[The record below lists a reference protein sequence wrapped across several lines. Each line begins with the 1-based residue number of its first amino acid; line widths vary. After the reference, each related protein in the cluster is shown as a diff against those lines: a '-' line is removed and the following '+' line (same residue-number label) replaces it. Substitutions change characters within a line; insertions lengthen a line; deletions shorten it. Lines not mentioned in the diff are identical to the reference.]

1 MFIIHF
7 AVQSM
12 SKTDIFN
19 ERTIEG
25 CLAAPGSKWRRY
37 PPDVIPMYVADP
49 DFPVADEI
57 KDALIKSVREEDLFY
72 NTDVEVREAM
82 ADKITSK
89 NKYDATYEDILITQ
103 GVSPG
108 MWLAIRHAC
117 KEDGD
122 EVVVTNPMYGPFSG
136 AANATKTKQLVWN
149 LDFEDG
155 YRFDIDA
162 LKEMIT
168 PKTKLIF
175 VCNPHN
181 PTGRVMTKEDLKGI
195 ADVAVDN
202 NIEVF
207 CDELHE
213 DITFDGRKHI
223 SIASLNP
230 EIEALTMTSWGFSK
244 TFGVAGLQVGYMC
257 STNKETL
264 DDVRVQSRSAMRGT
278 STLSK
283 AAAPVMLSSAL
294 DWWRRD
300 MLVHLHKIRDIVYKR
315 FDEIGGI
322 SYPKLEGTYLHFP
335 KFDYGMTSNDLL
347 EYLVKEGKIGPASG
361 TGYGTNGEGHLRFC
375 IATSESILNEALD
388 RLEKALHKLKK

>member
-1 MFIIHF
+1 M
-7 AVQSM
+7 
-12 SKTDIFN
+12 
-19 ERTIEG
+19 
-25 CLAAPGSKWRRY
+25 
-37 PPDVIPMYVADP
+37 
-49 DFPVADEI
+49 
-57 KDALIKSVREEDLFY
+57 
-72 NTDVEVREAM
+72 
-82 ADKITSK
+82 
-89 NKYDATYEDILITQ
+89 
-103 GVSPG
+103 
-108 MWLAIRHAC
+108 
-117 KEDGD
+117 
-122 EVVVTNPMYGPFSG
+122 VVTNPMYGPFSS
-136 AANATKTKQLVWN
+136 AARATKTKALIWN

-155 YRFDIDA
+155 YGFDIDV
-162 LKEMIT
+162 LKELIM

-181 PTGRVMTKEDLKGI
+181 PTGRILTKEDLKGI
-195 ADVAVDN
+195 ADVAVDK
-202 NIEVF
+202 NIKVF
-207 CDELHE
+207 SDELHE

-257 STNKETL
+257 STNKEVM
-264 DDVRVQSRSAMRGT
+264 DDVRVQSRSVMRGT

-283 AAAPVMLSSAL
+283 ASALVMLSSAL
-294 DWWRRD
+294 DWWREGL
-300 MLVHLHKIRDIVYKR
+300 LVHMHKIRDIVYKR

-335 KFDYGMTSNDLL
+335 KFDYGMTSKDLL

-388 RLEKALHKLKK
+388 RLERALHKLK

>member
-1 MFIIHF
+1 MLTIFF
-7 AVQSM
+7 AESSM
-12 SKTDIFN
+12 SKVDIFN

-72 NTDVEVREAM
+72 NTDVEIREAM

-89 NKYDATYEDILITQ
+89 NKFNATYEDILITQ

-108 MWLAIRHAC
+108 MWLAIKHAC

-122 EVVVTNPMYGPFSG
+122 EVVVTNPMYGPFSS
-136 AANATKTKQLVWN
+136 AAKATKTKALIWN

-155 YRFDIDA
+155 YKFDIDA
-162 LKEMIT
+162 LKELIT

-175 VCNPHN
+175 ICNPHN
-181 PTGRVMTKEDLKGI
+181 PTGRMLTKEDLKGI

-202 NIEVF
+202 NIKVF
-207 CDELHE
+207 SDELHE
-213 DITFDGRKHI
+213 DIVFDGRKHI
-223 SIASLNP
+223 SIAALNP
-230 EIEALTMTSWGFSK
+230 EIEALTMSSWGFSK
-244 TFGVAGLQVGYMC
+244 TFGVAGLQIGYMC
-257 STNKETL
+257 STNKETM

-283 AAAPVMLSSAL
+283 ASAPVMLSSAL

-335 KFDYGMTSNDLL
+335 KFDYGMTSKDLL

-388 RLEKALHKLKK
+388 RLERALNKLK